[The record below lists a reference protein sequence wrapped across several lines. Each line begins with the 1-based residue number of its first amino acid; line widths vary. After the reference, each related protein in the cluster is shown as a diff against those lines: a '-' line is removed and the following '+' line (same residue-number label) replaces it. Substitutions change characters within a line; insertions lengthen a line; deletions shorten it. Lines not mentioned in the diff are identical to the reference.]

1 MVAGMLGF
9 QFVGALYLQQALGY
23 RPTATGLAM
32 LPIPLLIA
40 AVSLGVAGRLVARFG
55 ARRVLLSG
63 QLLLVLGLLLLTG
76 APTGRYLLDLLP
88 AFALLGPGAG
98 LALPAVTTVIMS
110 DAGPDDAG
118 LVSGLANTS
127 QQVGGALGVAVLA
140 ALAAAATQAAMVA
153 GEPAASA
160 LGYGFRLA
168 FASAAALVGAAAA
181 VTVGVLRAAPRGPG
195 RDLV

>member
-1 MVAGMLGF
+1 MLGF

-23 RPTATGLAM
+23 RPTTTGLAM

-40 AVSLGVAGRLVARFG
+40 AVSLGVAGRLVARLG

-76 APTGRYLLDLLP
+76 TPTGGYLLDLLP
-88 AFALLGPGAG
+88 AFALLGLGAG

-110 DAGPDDAG
+110 DAGPEDAG

-153 GEPAASA
+153 GEPASAA
-160 LGYGFRLA
+160 LGSGFRLA
-168 FASAAALVGAAAA
+168 FAAAAALVGAAAA